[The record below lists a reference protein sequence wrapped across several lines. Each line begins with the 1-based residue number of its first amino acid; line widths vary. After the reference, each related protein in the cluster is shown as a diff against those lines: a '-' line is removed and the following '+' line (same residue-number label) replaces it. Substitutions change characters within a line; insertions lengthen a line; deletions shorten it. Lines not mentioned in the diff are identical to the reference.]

1 MPQSKQTHV
10 RPDSPEKSTAPAHP
24 SDPPRQGAS
33 AHHPPTAS
41 TAAEP
46 GDNAPCWLPRGDAW
60 RRLPEPIRRAVHQRI
75 LPMCKALV
83 DGAPDQIE
91 RSAAATLVYLTW
103 LEIRGQIELE
113 QARDLSDPLV
123 PARADTDQL
132 LARHLR
138 LLTAKHRN
146 SELLA
151 KLRLA
156 RENSARRQSPAANH
170 PPSAFFDNPLGPR
183 RCVPSVPSDAAR
195 ESRPSRVERPVPE
208 DPEEQDRPTQLP
220 QREVQ
225 RDPTA
230 QFDPQRDKT
239 DPPNVSLKSERG
251 VARRQTAGA
260 DVRIRRLDAQ
270 QEREKS

>member
-1 MPQSKQTHV
+1 M
-10 RPDSPEKSTAPAHP
+10 
-24 SDPPRQGAS
+24 
-33 AHHPPTAS
+33 
-41 TAAEP
+41 
-46 GDNAPCWLPRGDAW
+46 
-60 RRLPEPIRRAVHQRI
+60 
-75 LPMCKALV
+75 
-83 DGAPDQIE
+83 
-91 RSAAATLVYLTW
+91 
-103 LEIRGQIELE
+103 
-113 QARDLSDPLV
+113 
-123 PARADTDQL
+123 
-132 LARHLR
+132 
-138 LLTAKHRN
+138 
-146 SELLA
+146 
-151 KLRLA
+151 A

-170 PPSAFFDNPLGPR
+170 APSAFFDNPLGPL